1 MTRFQLL
8 AIATT
13 LTGLLGLSP
22 AVGDDAAETPPP
34 MDFQK
39 RQGVGVGMAVSYS
52 DEPYRGMGSDVQPF
66 PILLYRGKRFAAFG
80 PFLSYQLFGLDRPW
94 AVKAVLSPSFD
105 GYDSDDSNFLEGMDD
120 RDMTAEGGLEVELET
135 DLAEVGL
142 AWKHDLLDEHDG
154 YSIDLTLRKP
164 LFFGRVLV
172 APSVSYVYDS
182 DNRSDYYF
190 GVRPDEATPDRPA
203 YELDGTH
210 NWQAG
215 VLATTNLTRKVFAM
229 AGADYTL
236 FDDDIQDSPIVNQD
250 GQYRIFVGFGYM
262 FGGEKPAERAES
274 MQALLNR

>member
-8 AIATT
+8 AIVTT

-190 GVRPDEATPDRPA
+190 GVRRDEATPDRPA

-229 AGADYTL
+229 AGANYTL

-250 GQYRIFVGFGYM
+250 GQYRVFVGFGYM
-262 FGGEKPAERAES
+262 FGGEKPGQRAES
-274 MQALLNR
+274 MQALLSR